1 MTIILKTTIMNSK
14 KLFLVYLIFFSLPV
28 FAQPADM
35 SLIPY
40 RHGNLWGYAT
50 PDKKVVIA
58 PVYDDANP
66 FFVGYA
72 SVKKGNKYGYINKAG
87 KLVIPFKYFVAK
99 RFRYGYTDNLKTHR
113 TDTVLFAGAALNAT
127 AIERCIDT
135 RGRQMAKCPAINEN
149 SVPDNNKPLVKD
161 TSVSSF
167 STMVKSE
174 KFDKVIA
181 QYKLPGIDEDY
192 YVAIKDNEYG
202 VINNKFET
210 IVPFEYNSI
219 EKMIINNTVYLVAQ
233 KNGLKGIL
241 SGNGAVLVNIVNSRL
256 DYVKASNGKDYF
268 VFLSN
273 GSGGI
278 KDINF
283 QDLVSPVYSDIQYD
297 NSGGFVLTGKNNLK
311 GAYFLNNKTVETKY
325 ASVNMVNNG
334 NFLQIKTQGGKSG
347 YVNNEGI
354 EFFDE

>member
-1 MTIILKTTIMNSK
+1 MLHS
-14 KLFLVYLIFFSLPV
+14 SLRRCPV
-28 FAQPADM
+28 
-35 SLIPY
+35 I
-40 RHGNLWGYAT
+40 
-50 PDKKVVIA
+50 
-58 PVYDDANP
+58 
-66 FFVGYA
+66 
-72 SVKKGNKYGYINKAG
+72 YI
-87 KLVIPFKYFVAK
+87 V
-99 RFRYGYTDNLKTHR
+99 H
-113 TDTVLFAGAALNAT
+113 
-127 AIERCIDT
+127 
-135 RGRQMAKCPAINEN
+135 
-149 SVPDNNKPLVKD
+149 
-161 TSVSSF
+161 
-167 STMVKSE
+167 
-174 KFDKVIA
+174 
-181 QYKLPGIDEDY
+181 
-192 YVAIKDNEYG
+192 
-202 VINNKFET
+202 
-210 IVPFEYNSI
+210 
-219 EKMIINNTVYLVAQ
+219 
-233 KNGLKGIL
+233 
-241 SGNGAVLVNIVNSRL
+241 SRL